1 MSPAVASPF
10 TRSRI
15 HPFTASKMFEQ
26 PRYQYLRPRELDGKA
41 RHRGAIVVGAGPV
54 GLTAAIDL
62 ADRGQPVL
70 LLDDDDTVSVGS
82 RAICYS
88 KRTLEIL
95 DRLGCGEAIA
105 GKGVSWSVGK
115 VFHGDTLAYRFDLL
129 PEPGHHRP
137 AFVNLQQYHFETCLV
152 ERARSLANLEMRW
165 RHKVCAV
172 TQDARGVALTVST
185 GDGDYGL
192 TCDWLVVCDGA
203 RSPIRTML
211 GLDFEGRVFRDRFL
225 IADIHMT
232 SDFPVE
238 RRFWFDPPFH
248 RNQSVLLHRQSDDI
262 WRVDFQLGW
271 DADPELERQPE
282 RIEPRLRAMLGDD
295 ARFTIVWSSVYTFQC
310 RRMQKFRHGRLIFA
324 GDAAHLV
331 SPFGARGANSGIQ
344 DTDNLGWKLDLV
356 MRGLAPES
364 LLDTYDSE
372 RVAAA
377 DENLRNSA
385 RSTDFITPKSAISR
399 AFRDAVLQL
408 SRRHPFARTLVN
420 SGRLSVPAVL
430 SDSPLNTAD
439 EDAFEGKMIPG
450 AVAADAPVD
459 GPCGAW
465 LLQHLGRDFTLMTFG
480 PVVDEETRASLAAAS
495 VPVRVV
501 QIGGPGGVRD
511 LEGLVASRY
520 DARDGTCYLLRPDQH
535 VCARWRRF
543 DRAKVDAALARA
555 TGK

>member
-1 MSPAVASPF
+1 
-10 TRSRI
+10 
-15 HPFTASKMFEQ
+15 MFDH
-26 PRYQYLRPRELDGKA
+26 PRYEYRRAPELDGKTQ
-41 RHRGAIVVGAGPV
+41 HRGVIVVGAGPV

-62 ADRGQPVL
+62 AHRGQPVL

-105 GKGVSWSVGK
+105 SKGVSWRVGK
-115 VFHGDTLAYRFDLL
+115 VYQGEQLAYQFDLL
-129 PEPGHHRP
+129 PEAGHHRP
-137 AFVNLQQYHFETCLV
+137 AFVNLQQYHFEACLV
-152 ERARSLANLEMRW
+152 ERARSLPQVELRW
-165 RHKVCAV
+165 RHKVTAV
-172 TQDARGVALTVST
+172 ERKADRVTLTVAT
-185 GDGDYGL
+185 EDGEYIV

-203 RSPIRTML
+203 RSPIRHML

-225 IADIHMT
+225 IAVIRMS
-232 SDFPVE
+232 SDFPAE
-238 RRFWFDPPFH
+238 RRFCFDPPFH
-248 RNQSVLLHRQSDDI
+248 RNQSVLLHRQSDDV

-271 DADPELERQPE
+271 DADPEVEKQPE

-295 ARFTIVWSSVYTFQC
+295 ARFALVWSSVYTFQC
-310 RRMQKFRHGRLIFA
+310 RRMQKFRHGRLVFA

-344 DTDNLGWKLDLV
+344 DADNLAWKLDFV

-377 DENLRNSA
+377 DENLRNST

-399 AFRDAVLQL
+399 TFRDAVLSL
-408 SRRHPFARTLVN
+408 ARRHAFARTLVN

-430 SDSPLNTAD
+430 ADSPLNSPD
-439 EDAFEGKMIPG
+439 EERFDGRMVPG

-459 GPCGAW
+459 GPCGGW
-465 LLQHLGRDFTLMTFG
+465 LLEHLGREFTLLTFG
-480 PVVDEETRASLAAAS
+480 RVLDEATAASLAS
-495 VPVRVV
+495 LPIPLRVV
-501 QIGGPGGVRD
+501 QVGGTGGVRD
-511 LEGLVASRY
+511 VDGLAASRY
-520 DARDGTCYLLRPDQH
+520 DGRDGTCYLVRPDQH
-535 VCARWRRF
+535 VCARWRTF
-543 DRAKVDAALARA
+543 DRAKVEAALARA
-555 TGK
+555 TRNRNVPYFKM

>member
-1 MSPAVASPF
+1 
-10 TRSRI
+10 
-15 HPFTASKMFEQ
+15 MFEQ
-26 PRYQYLRPRELDGKA
+26 PRYEYFRAPELDGKA
-41 RHRGAIVVGAGPV
+41 RHRGVIVVGAGPV

-82 RAICYS
+82 RAICYA

-105 GKGVSWSVGK
+105 AKGVSWSVGK

-137 AFVNLQQYHFETCLV
+137 AFVNLQQYHFEACLV
-152 ERARSLANLEMRW
+152 ERARSLPNLEMRW
-165 RHKVCAV
+165 RHKVTAV
-172 TQDARGVALTVST
+172 KQDDRGVALTVST
-185 GDGDYGL
+185 EDGDYDL
-192 TCDWLVVCDGA
+192 TSDWLVVCDGA
-203 RSPIRTML
+203 RSPIRNML

-225 IADIHMT
+225 IADIRMS

-271 DADPELERQPE
+271 DADPEVERQPE

-295 ARFTIVWSSVYTFQC
+295 ARFTVVWSSVYTFQC
-310 RRMQKFRHGRLIFA
+310 RRMQKFRHGRLLFA

-344 DTDNLGWKLDLV
+344 DADNLGWKLDLV
-356 MRGLAPES
+356 VRGAAPES
-364 LLDTYDSE
+364 LLDTYHSE

-377 DENLRNSA
+377 EENLRNST

-399 AFRDAVLQL
+399 TFRDAVLSL
-408 SRRHPFARTLVN
+408 ARRHAFARTLVN

-430 SDSPLNTAD
+430 AGSSLNTAD
-439 EDAFEGKMIPG
+439 EEAFEGKMIPG

-465 LLQHLGRDFTLMTFG
+465 LLEHLGRDFTLMIFG
-480 PVVDEETRASLAAAS
+480 SVVDEATRASLAAGAI
-495 VPVRVV
+495 PVRVLQV
-501 QIGGPGGVRD
+501 GGRGGVRD
-511 LEGLVASRY
+511 LQGLAASRY

-535 VCARWRRF
+535 VCARWRSF
-543 DRAKVDAALARA
+543 DRAKVEAALARA

>member
-1 MSPAVASPF
+1 
-10 TRSRI
+10 
-15 HPFTASKMFEQ
+15 MFDQ
-26 PRYQYLRPRELDGKA
+26 PRYEYRRAPELDGKA
-41 RHRGAIVVGAGPV
+41 RHRNVIVVGAGPV

-62 ADRGQPVL
+62 AGRGQPVL
-70 LLDDDDTVSVGS
+70 LLDDEDTVSVGS

-105 GKGVSWSVGK
+105 SKGVSWNVGK
-115 VFHGDTLAYRFDLL
+115 VYHGDTLAYRFDLST
-129 PEPGHHRP
+129 EPGHHRP
-137 AFVNLQQYHFETCLV
+137 AFVNLQQYHFESCLV
-152 ERARSLANLEMRW
+152 QRARSLPNLDLRW
-165 RHKVCAV
+165 RHKVTAVEQDAGRVAV
-172 TQDARGVALTVST
+172 TVTT
-185 GDGDYGL
+185 EDGDYDL

-203 RSPIRTML
+203 RSPIRHML

-225 IADIHMT
+225 IADIRMS

-248 RNQSVLLHRQSDDI
+248 RNQSVLLHRQSDDV

-271 DADPELERQPE
+271 DADPEVERQPE
-282 RIEPRLRAMLGDD
+282 RIEPRLRAMLGEE

-310 RRMQKFRHGRLIFA
+310 RRMQRFRHGRMIFA

-344 DTDNLGWKLDLV
+344 DADNLAWKLDFV
-356 MRGLAPES
+356 MRGVAPDS

-372 RVAAA
+372 RAAAA
-377 DENLRNSA
+377 DENLRHST
-385 RSTDFITPKSAISR
+385 RSTDFITPKSAVSR
-399 AFRDAVLQL
+399 TFRDAVLSL
-408 SRRHPFARTLVN
+408 ARRHAFARTLVN

-430 SDSPLNTAD
+430 ADSPLNTPDA
-439 EDAFEGKMIPG
+439 DAFEGRMVPG
-450 AVAADAPVD
+450 AAAADAPVD

-465 LLQHLGRDFTLMTFG
+465 LLEHIGHDFTLMTFG
-480 PVVDEETRASLAAAS
+480 AVVDERTRASLAGGAI
-495 VPVRVV
+495 PVRVLQV
-501 QIGGPGGVRD
+501 GGPGGVRD

-535 VCARWRRF
+535 VCARWRSF

-555 TGK
+555 TGR